1 MTLQSNWNVV
11 KKRRGNVIFVFA
23 MKRFRQKLKIPK
35 WLSESR
41 KSKDRQI
48 NGQQKK
54 TMIYKT
60 LCRKLKI

>member
-1 MTLQSNWNVV
+1 MALQSNWNVV

-23 MKRFRQKLKIPK
+23 MKRLRKKLKIPK

-54 TMIYKT
+54 TMIYT
-60 LCRKLKI
+60 PLYRKLKI

>member
-1 MTLQSNWNVV
+1 
-11 KKRRGNVIFVFA
+11 
-23 MKRFRQKLKIPK
+23 LKIPK

-54 TMIYKT
+54 RWST
-60 LCRKLKI
+60 KLFAEN

>member
-1 MTLQSNWNVV
+1 MTPQSNRNVV

-54 TMIYKT
+54 
-60 LCRKLKI
+60 R